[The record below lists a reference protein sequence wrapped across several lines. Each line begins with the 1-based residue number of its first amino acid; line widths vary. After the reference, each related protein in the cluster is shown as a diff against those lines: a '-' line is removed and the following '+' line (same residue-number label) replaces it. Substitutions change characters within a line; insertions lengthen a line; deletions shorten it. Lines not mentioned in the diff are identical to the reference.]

1 MVDQT
6 ELMSKGLRE
15 LLALLRFLTAV
26 FDYGAL
32 NCMLW
37 AMVWRQSL
45 HLHGFWLV
53 SLILEN
59 ETAIVS
65 ESSWALLALIRFFT
79 TVLDYGRSDG
89 YCKQRLGGKVRAWMA
104 FHPCGFDCGGSNC
117 YCERRLGGIAFTLIA
132 FHRCVLNCGWSDCH
146 FEQRLGDT
154 AHIYKVF
161 TIVRSI
167 MVDQI
172 DTVSKG

>member
-1 MVDQT
+1 MRYMAVPTLNGFCTCVCYIIGCQMESFCIGLVTQLAFKRLWFSPLCSIMVDQT

-32 NCMLW
+32 YCMLW
-37 AMVWRQSL
+37 AKVWRKRL

-59 ETAIVS
+59 ETVIVS

-89 YCKQRLGGKVRAWMA
+89 YCKQRLRRKVRAWMA
-104 FHPCGFDCGGSNC
+104 FHLCGFDCGGSNC
-117 YCERRLGGIAFTLIA
+117 YCERRLG
-132 FHRCVLNCGWSDCH
+132 VLLS
-146 FEQRLGDT
+146 L
-154 AHIYKVF
+154 
-161 TIVRSI
+161 
-167 MVDQI
+167 
-172 DTVSKG
+172 